1 LWGYAE
7 SIDTDLGEDKM
18 DYEIKKLVIQRNDET
33 EGYRILIVWETG
45 TESYLQGDFRSVEKA
60 EEEALLF
67 ADIDGGDILIEQQLE
82 DDYED

>member
-1 LWGYAE
+1 MEW
-7 SIDTDLGEDKM
+7 
-18 DYEIKKLVIQRNDET
+18 EIKKLVIQRNEET
-33 EGYRILIVWETG
+33 DGYRVLIVWGTG

-60 EEEALLF
+60 EEEALLL

>member
-1 LWGYAE
+1 MEW
-7 SIDTDLGEDKM
+7 
-18 DYEIKKLVIQRNDET
+18 EIKKLVIQRNEET
-33 EGYRILIVWETG
+33 DGYRVLIVWGTG

>member
-1 LWGYAE
+1 
-7 SIDTDLGEDKM
+7 M
-18 DYEIKKLVIQRNDET
+18 DYEIKKLVILRNEET
-33 EGYRILIVWETG
+33 DGYRILVVWKTG
-45 TESYLQGDFRSVEKA
+45 TESYLNGDFRSLEKA

>member
-1 LWGYAE
+1 
-7 SIDTDLGEDKM
+7 M

>member
-1 LWGYAE
+1 
-7 SIDTDLGEDKM
+7 M
-18 DYEIKKLVIQRNDET
+18 DWEIKKLVIQRNEET
-33 EGYRILIVWETG
+33 DGYRVLVVWRTG
-45 TESYLQGDFRSVEKA
+45 TESYLAGDFRSLEKA

>member
-1 LWGYAE
+1 
-7 SIDTDLGEDKM
+7 M
-18 DYEIKKLVIQRNDET
+18 DWEIKKLVIQRNDET
-33 EGYRILIVWETG
+33 DGYRILVVWRTG

>member
-1 LWGYAE
+1 
-7 SIDTDLGEDKM
+7 M

-45 TESYLQGDFRSVEKA
+45 TESYLQGDFRIVEKA

-82 DDYED
+82 DYYED